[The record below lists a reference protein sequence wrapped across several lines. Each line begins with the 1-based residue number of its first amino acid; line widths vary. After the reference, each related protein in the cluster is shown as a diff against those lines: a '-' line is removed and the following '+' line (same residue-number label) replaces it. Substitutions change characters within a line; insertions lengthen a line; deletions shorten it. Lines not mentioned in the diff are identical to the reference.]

1 MEQFFHFDKYSGV
14 KKYINDKEYKGMN
27 LYFKPILKNQK
38 AIDSIIY
45 FQKANPKLAKY
56 LKIVDINSKILV
68 SFQIKKDVD
77 DVFKIL
83 LDIRNKWK
91 EEKVLI
97 ENQIPG
103 VPHFL
108 FLVTRLGD
116 SNHRMEISIENN
128 IYFLFTDVDIE
139 NTIFSKMK

>member
-1 MEQFFHFDKYSGV
+1 M

-68 SFQIKKDVD
+68 SFQIKKTIE
-77 DVFKIL
+77 DVFKIFK
-83 LDIRNKWK
+83 DIREKWN

-97 ENQIPG
+97 EKEIPG

-108 FLVTRLGD
+108 FLVTRRGN
-116 SNHRMEISIENN
+116 SNHRMDVPIENN